1 MVRARDTQLR
11 ADRDPQSLCVR
22 SLLPALLGAVG
33 LGERILNQLMLE
45 LKEDFDDHP
54 ITRRV
59 VGKVSVD
66 DWKVL
71 IQVLKEWGVLPRDVV
86 VKYERLRK
94 LRNNAVH
101 YKVPSLDQSSER
113 EALEAISLLRDIIEN
128 LFGPHGDRFYIPGT
142 TGAFI

>member
-1 MVRARDTQLR
+1 
-11 ADRDPQSLCVR
+11 
-22 SLLPALLGAVG
+22 LGAVG